1 MWRRKRRPGLMVVT
15 LVALCLGGA
24 LTACGGSDDGE
35 GYAAVGAGQTGP
47 KGAVQPSGAVTL
59 VPLDPKATGPELTS
73 STSRP
78 SPGPPASD
86 TGTGSRTGTVP
97 GGTATAPPP
106 VSGAPAPPRT
116 PGSPAT
122 TPATPAKPPA
132 SAPPAP
138 APTSTAPPTKPPAPA
153 PTPEPALLTLSAPV
167 LTDTDRR
174 WCENVTVGFRNTGG
188 TAARS
193 GTVTFATHVIGA
205 LGIDWATLS
214 SSQPLPAPIQAGTTR
229 TQTYTVCVDSWR
241 VPLGMHVDTQKVTA
255 SWR

>member
-1 MWRRKRRPGLMVVT
+1 MRQRKRRPGLVV
-15 LVALCLGGA
+15 VALCLGGA

-35 GYAAVGAGQTGP
+35 GYAAVGGGQTGP

-73 STSRP
+73 STYRP
-78 SPGPPASD
+78 SPRPPG
-86 TGTGSRTGTVP
+86 GTGSRTGTVS

-106 VSGAPAPPRT
+106 VNGTPAPPHT

-122 TPATPAKPPA
+122 TPPKPTA
-132 SAPPAP
+132 SAPAPAP
-138 APTSTAPPTKPPAPA
+138 APTTTAPTTKPPAPA
-153 PTPEPALLTLSAPV
+153 PTPALLTLSAPV
-167 LTDTDRR
+167 LTDTDKR
-174 WCENVTVGFRNTGG
+174 WCENVTLTFRNTGG

-205 LGIDWATLS
+205 LGIDWATLT
-214 SSQPLPAPIQAGTTR
+214 SSQPLPAPLQAGTSR

-255 SWR
+255 AWQ